1 MNNTKKNG
9 FNLGESYILQT
20 TNNATQTNFMA
31 KQFNKK
37 KKILLKTITNTYN
50 NSIETNLVVKYFLYF
65 F

>member
-37 KKILLKTITNTYN
+37 KNPSKHN
-50 NSIETNLVVKYFLYF
+50 NKYLQQFH
-65 F
+65 

>member
-37 KKILLKTITNTYN
+37 KILLKTITNTYN

>member
-20 TNNATQTNFMA
+20 INNATQTNFMA
-31 KQFNKK
+31 KQLKQ
-37 KKILLKTITNTYN
+37 KKILLKTKTNTYN